1 MGEFDES
8 KIEVEF
14 NRQDER
20 SEYMMDS
27 YSFKQ
32 GVRYQIQQDQE
43 RTAEL
48 EQALKDQSSVVQDVM
63 NNNLSLSNIAKEREA
78 TIVKL
83 EAELEKFRNWY
94 KLGCK
99 EYLDG

>member
-8 KIEVEF
+8 KIEAEF

-32 GVRYQIQQDQE
+32 GVRYQIEQDQE
-43 RTAEL
+43 RIAEL
-48 EQALKDQSSVVQDVM
+48 EQRSQD
-63 NNNLSLSNIAKEREA
+63 REA
-78 TIVKL
+78 TIVNL

-94 KLGCK
+94 KLGC
-99 EYLDG
+99 EESLDG